1 MRPASQRKKVS
12 TTVDKDTYAYLES
25 LVRSGRAA
33 SLAAAV
39 DWIVR
44 QVRQAENRARLEADT
59 AAYFQRLSPKAARNE
74 RRLEKALGDLVD
86 EIDFDA

>member
-12 TTVDKDTYAYLES
+12 TTVDKETYAYLED
-25 LVRSGRAA
+25 LVSSGRAA

-59 AAYFQRLSPKAARNE
+59 AAYFQRLSPKAAREE
-74 RRLEKALGDLVD
+74 RRLGKAISDLVSYV
-86 EIDFDA
+86 DFDA